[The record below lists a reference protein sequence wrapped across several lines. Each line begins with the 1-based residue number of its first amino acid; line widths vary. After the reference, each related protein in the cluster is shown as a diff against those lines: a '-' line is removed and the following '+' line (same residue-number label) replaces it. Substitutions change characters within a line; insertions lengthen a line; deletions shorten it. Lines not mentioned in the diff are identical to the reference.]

1 MSEPTLIPYGRR
13 GVDVLGNTPAETRPP
28 TYYGRR
34 SLKPAEWR
42 WLVVSYLFV
51 GGMAGAAQLIATVVD
66 IIGHRRDRTL
76 VSAARYVA
84 FLGALLSPVLLT
96 ADLKTPSRWY
106 NMLRIYRHTSPMS
119 IGSWTLLAFGGLSGL
134 TALAQVLE
142 DVVAVRWARVLARCA
157 GIPAGAAGA
166 VLTTYTGSLLSATST
181 PIWATGYRLL
191 PAIFGLS
198 STATATGALALIL
211 ERVDASKSTR
221 HRLERLALLASLLE
235 LVLTRRLDALWKREN
250 LNAPLEKPPLKLL
263 HRVGVLGLGILA
275 PLAVHLLQALTGRDL
290 RTASTL
296 ASVAAL
302 VGGYAQRAVVVLA
315 GKQSAER
322 PTDYFHFA
330 RS

>member
-1 MSEPTLIPYGRR
+1 
-13 GVDVLGNTPAETRPP
+13 VDT
-28 TYYGRR
+28 
-34 SLKPAEWR
+34 
-42 WLVVSYLFV
+42 
-51 GGMAGAAQLIATVVD
+51 
-66 IIGHRRDRTL
+66 
-76 VSAARYVA
+76 
-84 FLGALLSPVLLT
+84 
-96 ADLKTPSRWY
+96 
-106 NMLRIYRHTSPMS
+106 
-119 IGSWTLLAFGGLSGL
+119 
-134 TALAQVLE
+134 
-142 DVVAVRWARVLARCA
+142 
-157 GIPAGAAGA
+157 
-166 VLTTYTGSLLSATST
+166 
-181 PIWATGYRLL
+181 
-191 PAIFGLS
+191 
-198 STATATGALALIL
+198 
-211 ERVDASKSTR
+211 SKSTR